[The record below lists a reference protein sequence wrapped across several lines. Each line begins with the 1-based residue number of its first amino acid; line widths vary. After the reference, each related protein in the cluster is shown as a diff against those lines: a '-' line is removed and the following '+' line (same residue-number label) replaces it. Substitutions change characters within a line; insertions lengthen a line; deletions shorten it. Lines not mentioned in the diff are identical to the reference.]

1 MPSNDQPRK
10 TTCHPDWRRSEA
22 KTQRRDLLLPAPTV
36 RVPHPSQSHH
46 DGWDVRRPPRHLFA
60 FLLLLLAAPILAQ
73 DAPSTPD
80 ASTLTL
86 RVQTDI
92 VLTNIIVRDKK
103 SNVVVRGLKA
113 TDFTVLENNKPQ
125 RISTFDFQSVD
136 EAATLAENNTA
147 AGRALNT
154 KSVADLLNNNALGAT
169 PAALRDHR
177 LIVLFFDLSS
187 MQPED
192 IDRSVAAAQKYI
204 SSQMQPADL
213 VTVVSLATGL
223 SIDQDF
229 TADKSLLTRAV
240 GKYNGTEG
248 TGFANGGQTGSTD
261 GTADTGSTFAVDD
274 TEYNSLNTDREL
286 FAISTIAKS
295 LERIDQR
302 KSLLYFS
309 GGLTR
314 NGIENQASMRAAT
327 NAAVRANMSLYPV
340 DTRGL
345 QALPPVGDASTGS
358 LRGVSAYNGGSMQSQ
373 LDANFGSQETLGT
386 LASDTG
392 GKFFSDSNDFTA
404 AFSQVQHDTEAYYIL
419 GFRSANTAR
428 DGAFR
433 HLTIKVNR
441 PDVKL
446 DYRPG
451 YYAAA
456 DFKHQRTEDRE
467 QALDDQMRSDSP
479 ATDVPLYLQALFFR
493 EPGNR
498 AFVPVSLII
507 PGSAIPFLKTGDR
520 SKATLDIVGQ
530 VKNAAGILVGSVRDK
545 INLARDNVKLAVDAN
560 QQVAQKNIQYSTG
573 FTLAPGR
580 YHLKFVI
587 RENQTGNLGS
597 FETDI
602 QVPDL
607 AKAPL
612 KLSSIVLSD
621 QRSPDPEKNSA
632 KHPSTNPLTR
642 DGQQW
647 IPNVAHVFRA
657 DQHLFLL
664 YEVYDPTRV
673 KSATAQG
680 VPHLDSETSD
690 PSGSAQK
697 PLPNSTPANSPGLTR
712 RPSGALRILTSIEF
726 LQNGSKVFE
735 TPVVEATTLNTPD
748 RNAVSFAFD
757 VPLTTLKPGIY
768 IAQVNVIDDAGGT
781 FTFSRLALRILPPA
795 PATAPPAAK
804 PPPLQQQPPRQH
816 PPPLAT
822 SLLIPSLLLSSQ
834 TLSNQTEV
842 AKDLLRSVQLSFR
855 PERSE
860 VEEPASLPG
869 TPRHAIIRDGSLQT

>member
-1 MPSNDQPRK
+1 MTERSDVQARRNAPHRS
-10 TTCHPDWRRSEA
+10 RSERA
-22 KTQRRDLLLPAPTV
+22 VSRLLTLTC
-36 RVPHPSQSHH
+36 R
-46 DGWDVRRPPRHLFA
+46 
-60 FLLLLLAAPILAQ
+60 LLVLLSLLLAPPLSHAQ
-73 DAPSTPD
+73 DAPPPPD
-80 ASTLTL
+80 SSTLTL

-92 VLTNIIVRDKK
+92 VLTNVIARDRK
-103 SNVVVRGLKA
+103 SGAVIRDLKA
-113 TDFTVLENNKPQ
+113 SDFTILENNKPQ

-136 EAATLAENNTA
+136 AAALLAERNTVS
-147 AGRALNT
+147 GRALDT
-154 KSVADLLNNNALGAT
+154 KSVADLLNNAALGAA

-177 LIVLFFDLSS
+177 LIVMFFDLSS

-192 IDRSVAAAQKYI
+192 IDRSVEAAQKYI
-204 SSQMQPADL
+204 NSQMQPADL
-213 VTVVSLATGL
+213 VAVVSLATGL
-223 SIDQDF
+223 SMDQDF
-229 TADKSLLTRAV
+229 TADKPTLLRAV
-240 GKYNGTEG
+240 GKFNGTEG
-248 TGFANGGQTGSTD
+248 TGFAGGGQTGTTD
-261 GTADTGSTFAVDD
+261 GTADNASSFAVDD

-286 FAISTIAKS
+286 FAIQSIARS
-295 LERIDQR
+295 LERVDQR

-327 NAAVRANMSLYPV
+327 NEAVKANMSIYSV
-340 DTRGL
+340 DSRGL

-392 GKFFSDSNDFTA
+392 GKFFSDSNDFSTA
-404 AFSQVQHDTEAYYIL
+404 FTQVQHDTEAYYIL

-433 HLTIKVNR
+433 HLTIRVNR
-441 PDVKL
+441 PDIKL

-451 YYAAA
+451 YYASA
-456 DFKHQRTEDRE
+456 DFKHQKTEDRE

-498 AFVPVSLII
+498 AFVPVSLIV
-507 PGSAIPFLKTGDR
+507 PGSAIPFLKNGDK
-520 SKATLDIVGQ
+520 SKATIDVVGQ
-530 VKNAAGILVGSVRDK
+530 VKNAAGILVGN
-545 INLARDNVKLAVDAN
+545 IRDNVKLALTAD
-560 QQVAQKNIQYSTG
+560 QQVARKNIQYSTG

-580 YHLKFVI
+580 YHLKFIV
-587 RENQTGNLGS
+587 RENQTGNMGS

-607 AKAPL
+607 AKASL
-612 KLSSIVLSD
+612 KLSSVVLSN
-621 QRSPDPEKNSA
+621 QRTAIPGKPNSRQPDD
-632 KHPSTNPLTR
+632 PLTR

-664 YEVYDPTRV
+664 YEVYDPSRV
-673 KSATAQG
+673 KAATDATPATA
-680 VPHLDSETSD
+680 
-690 PSGSAQK
+690 
-697 PLPNSTPANSPGLTR
+697 PGLGR
-712 RPSGALRILTSIEF
+712 RATGALHVLTSIEF

-748 RNAVSFAFD
+748 RNAVAFTFD

-781 FTFSRLALRILPPA
+781 FSFPRLAMRIISPPA
-795 PATAPPAAK
+795 SAATPTP
-804 PPPLQQQPPRQH
+804 
-816 PPPLAT
+816 
-822 SLLIPSLLLSSQ
+822 
-834 TLSNQTEV
+834 V
-842 AKDLLRSVQLSFR
+842 
-855 PERSE
+855 
-860 VEEPASLPG
+860 PG
-869 TPRHAIIRDGSLQT
+869 N